1 MLRVFSSAKPI
12 DDIFTIPKAWSLTEV
27 DLKITMIIVPM
38 IIVPMIIVPMNNVDD
53 FFGIKFFFMVYPVRN
68 F

>member
-38 IIVPMIIVPMNNVDD
+38 IIVPMNNVDD